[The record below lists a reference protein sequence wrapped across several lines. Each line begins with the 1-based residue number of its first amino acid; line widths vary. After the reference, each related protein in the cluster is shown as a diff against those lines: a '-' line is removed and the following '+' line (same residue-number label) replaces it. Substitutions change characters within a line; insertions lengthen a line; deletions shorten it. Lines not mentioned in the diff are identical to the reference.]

1 MPAPLLLIETT
12 ETLPPAADVVVIGG
26 GIVGACTAY
35 YLARRGVKVAL
46 VEKGRIGAEQSSR
59 NWGWCRQQNRDARE
73 LPMATTSLAL
83 WEAMA
88 GEIGESVGFRRT
100 GLLYLS
106 NDEAEI
112 AGWTRWR
119 DFARTQGVVT
129 HMLSAAEA
137 AERGCAT
144 GKPWKGGVFSPTDGT
159 ADPERAAPVIAR
171 GVMRFGG
178 SVHQSCAARGLEL
191 EAGRVAGV
199 VTEAGTIRTRTVV
212 LAGGAWASS
221 FCRQLGIRFPQAAVR
236 SSILAVGPG
245 AAGPDALHTSRIS
258 LTRRGN
264 GGYTLAVSGNARV
277 DPTPQQIRFARQFLP
292 MFARRFRVLAPGGL
306 QAWRAGHE
314 TRARWALDRPTPME
328 RTRILDPRPDAGMI
342 RETLARARELLP
354 GLASVPVAA
363 EWAGYIELDPGRGA
377 RDRRD
382 RDPRP
387 DPRRRLQRPRLRHR
401 PRRRPHDR
409 RHGDRR
415 APHPRPRPLRPRP
428 PRPQRLGQ
436 SLGLLTRPA
445 HSTERI
451 AFLLRSRWGGLRKK
465 VNRASGSP
473 IRRSSPVLP
482 EPGRARATSK

>member
-258 LTRRGN
+258 LTRRRN
-264 GGYTLAVSGNARV
+264 GGYTLAVSGTARV

-354 GLASVPVAA
+354 GLANVPVAA
-363 EWAGYIELDPGRGA
+363 EWAGYIDSTPDGVPAIGETAIPGLILAAGFSGHGFGIGPGAGHMIADMVTGA
-377 RDRRD
+377 RPIIDPAPYTPARLDRS
-382 RDPRP
+382 
-387 DPRRRLQRPRLRHR
+387 
-401 PRRRPHDR
+401 
-409 RHGDRR
+409 
-415 APHPRPRPLRPRP
+415 A
-428 PRPQRLGQ
+428 
-436 SLGLLTRPA
+436 
-445 HSTERI
+445 
-451 AFLLRSRWGGLRKK
+451 WGK
-465 VNRASGSP
+465 VSDF
-473 IRRSSPVLP
+473 
-482 EPGRARATSK
+482 